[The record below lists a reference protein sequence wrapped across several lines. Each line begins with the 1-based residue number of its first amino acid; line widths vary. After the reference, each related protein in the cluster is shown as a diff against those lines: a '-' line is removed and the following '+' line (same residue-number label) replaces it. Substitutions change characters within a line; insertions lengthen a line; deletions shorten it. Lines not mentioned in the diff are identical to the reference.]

1 MRIVHLG
8 NCGFSKFSFSLEL
21 PCWFFLKSSS
31 SFDSFA
37 TNSLISRIA
46 ADSSVSSCPDNNSY
60 PASFLAL
67 LRCRRCLSYDILSVN
82 FKCTVE
88 YNLCQ
93 SRFFKHCH
101 DIFVLIVVFF
111 SGMVARHLL
120 SLSDYV

>member
-93 SRFFKHCH
+93 SRFFKHCPNCGFFFQGWWQ
-101 DIFVLIVVFF
+101 DISFHYQIMFN
-111 SGMVARHLL
+111 
-120 SLSDYV
+120 